1 MSTDIK
7 IIQFLL
13 VFYQYIVVS
22 SKNSKN
28 HTQNNKI
35 LGIFFIIWQHIHNKR
50 TDRQEIE
57 RINASIFINS
67 FAIQNHH
74 HHHWNDI
81 DGLIYPHV
89 LHTHIQSHIFM
100 WTWYKI
106 SKIKKISF
114 ILKLD
119 LECSRY
125 NNYVRAYFQKLKI
138 NQLQQVWMEC
148 DIVIKIRKHSQKG
161 FSFYAS
167 IRKTDQKEKRK
178 QIPA

>member
-1 MSTDIK
+1 M
-7 IIQFLL
+7 
-13 VFYQYIVVS
+13 
-22 SKNSKN
+22 
-28 HTQNNKI
+28 
-35 LGIFFIIWQHIHNKR
+35 
-50 TDRQEIE
+50 
-57 RINASIFINS
+57 
-67 FAIQNHH
+67 
-74 HHHWNDI
+74 
-81 DGLIYPHV
+81 
-89 LHTHIQSHIFM
+89 
-100 WTWYKI
+100 
-106 SKIKKISF
+106 
-114 ILKLD
+114 KLD